1 MPRSLPALASG
12 IVQSHRA
19 WWVRSAAAAFEAVP
33 LVPAYQ
39 VEPELDVEGQQRRAA
54 QAMAELAPK
63 VARLVE
69 AYPWWPRFEPGPY
82 FDLHEGHL
90 GSFCRVEETQRAVRV
105 RLYADL
111 LLPAFRAAERYWVET
126 FLPAYH
132 AAHAHRNGT
141 GAGYGD
147 AFHDYLVQEA
157 APELAAR
164 LRAAEQSVQGTLDLL
179 GHNLEVLNFLGGLE
193 ERIQHRPQAVAPG
206 LAEALQRLP
215 RQMPTLTLDTWF
227 TREEMAWP
235 EIGEPQPE
243 PSPVTVSRRED

>member
-19 WWVRSAAAAFEAVP
+19 WWVRSAAAAFEAAA

-39 VEPELDVEGQQRRAA
+39 VDPGLDMEGQQRRAA
-54 QAMAELAPK
+54 QVMAELAPK

-69 AYPWWPRFEPGPY
+69 AYPWWSPFEPGPY
-82 FDLHEGHL
+82 FDLYDDHL
-90 GSFCRVEETQRAVRV
+90 GRFCRVEETLRAVRV
-105 RLYADL
+105 RVYADL

-132 AAHAHRNGT
+132 AAHASRNG
-141 GAGYGD
+141 AGSPGND
-147 AFHDYLVQEA
+147 AFLDYLVHEA

-164 LRAAEQSVQGTLDLL
+164 LQAAERSVQGTLELL
-179 GHNLEVLNFLGGLE
+179 GHNLEVLNLLGGLE

-206 LAEALQRLP
+206 LPEALQRLP

-227 TREEMAWP
+227 TREEVEWP
-235 EIGEPQPE
+235 ETGELQPE
-243 PSPVTVSRRED
+243 SSPVHVSRRDD

>member
-19 WWVRSAAAAFEAVP
+19 WWVRSAAAAFEQAP

-39 VEPELDVEGQQRRAA
+39 VDLELDVEGQQRRAA
-54 QAMAELAPK
+54 QVMAELAPK

-69 AYPWWPRFEPGPY
+69 AYPWWSPFEPGPY
-82 FDLHEGHL
+82 FDLYEGHL
-90 GSFCRVEETQRAVRV
+90 SHFCRVEETQRAVRV
-105 RLYADL
+105 RVYADL

-132 AAHAHRNGT
+132 AAHASRNGT
-141 GAGYGD
+141 SSPGGD
-147 AFHDYLVQEA
+147 AFLDYLDHEA

-164 LRAAEQSVQGTLDLL
+164 LRAAEQSILGTLDLL
-179 GHNLEVLNFLGGLE
+179 GHNLEVLNLLGGLE

-206 LAEALQRLP
+206 LPEALQRLP

-227 TREEMAWP
+227 TREEVEWP
-235 EIGEPQPE
+235 ETGETEPE
-243 PSPVTVSRRED
+243 SPKEYASRRQD